1 VISERAYRSL
11 GVADEGRAMRDGQ
24 SLGFNSAK
32 LRISGA
38 VVGPRLVK
46 LKKPSAVMAGSTM
59 SLSVSA
65 GPFPR

>member
-1 VISERAYRSL
+1 
-11 GVADEGRAMRDGQ
+11 MRDGQ
-24 SLGFNSAK
+24 SLGLNSAK
-32 LRISGA
+32 LRILGA